1 MTHMSFADP
10 NLATRAPRVIAIT
23 SGKGGVGKTN
33 MAVNLAL
40 VYAARGRRVLLV
52 DADLGLANVDILLD
66 RRPRHSLADVMT
78 GERPLSDV
86 LMPTALGVTVLP
98 GASGL
103 QSVADASTTERQRL
117 VNAIEGLGDAFDTII
132 VDTAAGISSHTLFF
146 AAAAHD
152 IVVVTT
158 PEPTALTDAY
168 ATIKVLS
175 KRYGVQRV
183 HLLLN
188 QASDE
193 MSANDLFVRLSSL
206 TARFLPVVVDY
217 VGRVPSDPKVPE
229 AVRARR
235 PFLTTAP
242 NSPAAR
248 AIRKVGDALLMRGND
263 AEASGGVQLFWNQV
277 IGYAESN

>member
-1 MTHMSFADP
+1 MTHIAD
-10 NLATRAPRVIAIT
+10 ATSAAISRAPRVIALT

-33 MAVNLAL
+33 MAVNLSL
-40 VYAARGRRVLLV
+40 VYAAQRRRVLLV
-52 DADLGLANVDILLD
+52 DADLGLANVDVLLD
-66 RRPRHSLADVMT
+66 RRPRYSIAEVMT
-78 GERPLSDV
+78 GERELADV
-86 LMPTALGVTVLP
+86 LMTTPYGVTVLP

-103 QSVADASTTERQRL
+103 QSVADASPSERHRL
-117 VNAIEGLGDAFDTII
+117 VSAIEDLGDAFDTII

-188 QASDE
+188 QATDE
-193 MSANDLFVRLSSL
+193 VSANDLFVRLSSL

-217 VGRVPSDPKVPE
+217 VGRVPSDPRVPE
-229 AVRARR
+229 AVHKRR
-235 PFLTTAP
+235 PFIMTAP
-242 NSPAAR
+242 NSPAAS
-248 AIRKVGDALLMRGND
+248 AIRKIGDALLMRTNA

-277 IGYAESN
+277 IGYAESS